1 MPRSY
6 INKERFGDFSFQ
18 QARKAQTPYILIK
31 FHRFWVG
38 DLWGEWCYVCNFA
51 SMSPTK
57 ILISQW
63 SIILNLQASSAYPSL
78 SSSRTTRWR
87 SVTNI
92 WVRSKI
98 RSFLVWSCLL
108 ITLSNQIKYR
118 QIWNNPCGPILA
130 LGWVKM
136 SITRSQRPKWCKTS
150 ISVYIYFKRQPI
162 QIRSWASSNYEV
174 PNPSI
179 RKKYQVM
186 TVSRAGSLYSQP
198 VSPPPPGKSFLLSWS
213 NVIIFCSAD
222 QMS

>member
-150 ISVYIYFKRQPI
+150 ISVCTYISKDSQFRFAAEHRVTMRFQI
-162 QIRSWASSNYEV
+162 QVSEKSIKWWRCQGQDLCTAS
-174 PNPSI
+174 
-179 RKKYQVM
+179 QC
-186 TVSRAGSLYSQP
+186 LH
-198 VSPPPPGKSFLLSWS
+198 LLLAK
-213 NVIIFCSAD
+213 VFCLAD